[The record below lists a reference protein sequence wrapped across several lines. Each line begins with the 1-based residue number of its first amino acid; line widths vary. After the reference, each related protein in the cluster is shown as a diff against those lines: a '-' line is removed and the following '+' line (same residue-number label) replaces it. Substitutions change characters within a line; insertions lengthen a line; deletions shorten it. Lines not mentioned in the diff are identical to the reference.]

1 MTVRVPNGSLWH
13 IASGYGSAITVS
25 ALSNAD
31 PAVATANSHGL
42 SDGDIVEVTSGWS
55 RLTNKIV
62 RVDAQDS
69 NSFQLEGIDTT
80 NTTIYPA
87 GSGVGSVREITGW
100 TQLQQILGVNTAGG
114 EQQFLDYQFLEDDA
128 QKRIP
133 TFKSPIT
140 LTLNIGDDPELA
152 GYLLAE
158 EANDDRLVR
167 ALRCTLP
174 SGALL
179 FYNGFVSVNKTPS
192 MNVNELMQVPIT
204 VALQAE
210 PVRYA
215 GAQVT

>member
-1 MTVRVPNGSLWH
+1 MAVRVPNGSLWH
-13 IASGYGSAITVS
+13 IASGYGSVLTVS
-25 ALSNAD
+25 ALTNAD
-31 PAVATANSHGL
+31 PAVATSTAHGL

-62 RVDAQDS
+62 RIDGSDT
-69 NSFQLEGIDTT
+69 NSFQLEGIDTS
-80 NTTIYPA
+80 NTSIYSV
-87 GSGVGSVREITGW
+87 GGGTGSVREITGW
-100 TQLQQILGVNTAGG
+100 TQLQQILGVSTAGG
-114 EQQFLDYQFLEDDA
+114 EQQFLDYQYLEDDA

-140 LTLNIGDDPELA
+140 LTLNVGDDPTLA

-158 EANDDRLVR
+158 AANDDRLVR

-174 SGALL
+174 SGALI

-210 PVRYA
+210 PVRYS
-215 GAQVT
+215 GPQT

>member
-1 MTVRVPNGSLWH
+1 MSVRVPNGSLWH
-13 IASGYGSAITVS
+13 IAASYGSALTVS
-25 ALSNAD
+25 ALTNAS
-31 PAVATANSHGL
+31 PPVATSAAHGL
-42 SDGDIVEVTSGWS
+42 SDGDIIEVTSGWS

-62 RVDAQDS
+62 RVDSSDTDS
-69 NSFQLEGIDTT
+69 FAMEGI
-80 NTTIYPA
+80 NASSTTIFPS
-87 GSGVGSVREITGW
+87 GSGTGSVREITGW
-100 TQLQQILGVNTAGG
+100 TQLQQILGVATAGG

-140 LTLNIGDDPELA
+140 LTLNVADDPALA

-158 EANDDRLVR
+158 AANDDRLVR

-210 PVRYA
+210 PVRYS
-215 GAQVT
+215 GPQT